1 VETGG
6 SQPTAADMETAVWRE
21 RIEGKLDRLIAEQ
34 EKTNGTLSD
43 HSRRLDEFGL
53 ALARQIAI
61 NDEVERLRNE
71 NRLINAILAAA
82 TIVAGWFGLRR

>member
-1 VETGG
+1 
-6 SQPTAADMETAVWRE
+6 METAVWRE